1 MNIPS
6 AAHPAK
12 PGASGLATEE
22 QTVVDAV
29 EKRLYIGGEWR
40 DATGGATLEVLDP
53 ATEEPIAEVADATP
67 EDAMAALDAAAQAQP
82 EWGGSAPNDR
92 AGILWKAFELLM
104 ERADELAL
112 LMTLEMGKPVAESKA
127 EIVYAA
133 DFFRWYSGEAL
144 RIDGNYKQFANG
156 TSRVLVLK
164 QPVGPSLMITPWNF
178 PMAMGTRKVGPAI
191 AAGCTIVMK
200 PAQQT
205 PLSML
210 ALGQILEEAG
220 LPGGVF
226 NIITTSSSGKT
237 TGPLIED
244 ARLRKLSFTGSTEVG
259 RSLIEASAKQVLKT
273 SMELG
278 GNAPFL
284 IFEDA
289 DLDAAVEGAL
299 LAKMRNIGE
308 ACTSANRFHVAES
321 IREEFQGRLAER
333 MGSLKLGRGTE
344 EDVKV
349 GPLIDQPSREKVAE
363 LVQDALDKGATR
375 VVGGE
380 IPDGRGYFYP
390 PTVLGGVSEDAR
402 VFREEIFG
410 PVAPVGS
417 FESEEQAIARAND
430 TEYGLVAYVFTR
442 DIKRA
447 LRVCEGLETGMVGLN
462 QGMVSNA
469 GAPFGGVKHS
479 GIGREGGREGLE
491 EFLETKYVAVNL

>member
-1 MNIPS
+1 MSI
-6 AAHPAK
+6 
-12 PGASGLATEE
+12 ATEE

-40 DATGGATLEVLDP
+40 DASGGATLEVLDP

-67 EDAMAALDAAAQAQP
+67 DDAVAALEAATAKQK
-82 EWGGSAPNDR
+82 EWAGSAPNDR
-92 AGILWKAFELLM
+92 AGILWKAFELLT

-112 LMTLEMGKPVAESKA
+112 LMTLEMGKPLAESKA
-127 EIVYAA
+127 EIIYAA
-133 DFFRWYSGEAL
+133 DFFRWFSGEAL
-144 RIDGNYKQFANG
+144 RIEGNYKQFANG
-156 TSRVLVLK
+156 TSRVLVMR

-178 PMAMGTRKVGPAI
+178 PMAMGTRKVGPAV

-226 NIITTSSSGKT
+226 NIVTTSSSSKA
-237 TGPLIED
+237 TGPLIQD
-244 ARLRKLSFTGSTEVG
+244 PRLRKLSFTGSTEVG
-259 RSLIEASAKQVLKT
+259 RKLIEASASQVLKV

-284 IFEDA
+284 IFDDA
-289 DLDAAVEGAL
+289 DLDAAVDGAL

-321 IREEFQGRLAER
+321 VQEEFQRRLAEK
-333 MGSLKLGRGTE
+333 MGALKLGRGTE

-363 LVQDALDKGATR
+363 LVQDALDKGANC

-380 IPDGRGYFYP
+380 IPDGSGYFYP
-390 PTVLGGVSEDAR
+390 PTVLGDVPESAR
-402 VFREEIFG
+402 VFKEEIFG

-417 FESEEQAIARAND
+417 FGSEEEAIARAND

-469 GAPFGGVKHS
+469 GAPFGGVKQS
-479 GIGREGGREGLE
+479 GIGREGGTEGLE

>member
-1 MNIPS
+1 MSI
-6 AAHPAK
+6 
-12 PGASGLATEE
+12 ATAE
-22 QTVVDAV
+22 QAVVDKV
-29 EKRLYIGGEWR
+29 EKKLFIGGEWR
-40 DATGGATLEVLDP
+40 DASGGGTLEVIDP
-53 ATEEPIAEVADATP
+53 ATEEPICEVADATP
-67 EDAMAALDAAAQAQP
+67 EDAMAALDAAVGAQA
-82 EWGGSAPNDR
+82 EWAATPPNDR
-92 AGILWKAFELLM
+92 AGILWKAFELM
-104 ERADELAL
+104 TERADELAT

-144 RIDGNYKQFANG
+144 RTDGNYKPFANG
-156 TSRVLVLK
+156 TSRVLVMK
-164 QPVGPSLMITPWNF
+164 QPVGPTLMITPWNF
-178 PMAMGTRKVGPAI
+178 PMAMGTRKAGPAI
-191 AAGCTIVMK
+191 AAGCASVVK
-200 PAQQT
+200 PAQNT

-210 ALGQILEEAG
+210 AMAQILEEAG
-220 LPGGVF
+220 LPGGAV
-226 NIITTSSSGKT
+226 NIVTTSSSGST

-244 ARLRKLSFTGSTEVG
+244 PRLRKLSFTGSTEVG
-259 RSLIEASAKQVLKT
+259 RKLIEASAKNVLKT

-289 DLDAAVEGAL
+289 DLDSAVDGAL

-308 ACTSANRFHVAES
+308 ACTSANRFHVAEPL
-321 IREEFQGRLAER
+321 REEFEQRLGEK

-390 PTVLGGVSEDAR
+390 PTVLGNVSDDAR
-402 VFREEIFG
+402 VLHEEIFG
-410 PVAPVGS
+410 PVAPVTA
-417 FESEEQAIARAND
+417 FESEEDAIARAND

-447 LRVCEGLETGMVGLN
+447 IRVCEGLETGMVGLN

-469 GAPFGGVKHS
+469 GAPFGGVKQS
-479 GIGREGGREGLE
+479 GIGREGGHEGLE
-491 EFLETKYVAVNL
+491 EFLETKYVAVSV

>member
-1 MNIPS
+1 MAI
-6 AAHPAK
+6 
-12 PGASGLATEE
+12 ATRE
-22 QTVVDAV
+22 QQVVDGV
-29 EKRLYIGGEWR
+29 KKQLYIGGEWR
-40 DATGGATLEVLDP
+40 DASGGATLEVIDP
-53 ATEEPIAEVADATP
+53 ATEEPLCEVADGSP
-67 EDAMAALDAAAQAQP
+67 EDAMAALDAAVEAQT
-82 EWGGSAPNDR
+82 EWGASAPNDR
-92 AGILWKAFELLM
+92 AGILWRAFEALM
-104 ERADELAL
+104 ERADELGL

-133 DFFRWYSGEAL
+133 DFFRWFSGEAL

-156 TSRVLVLK
+156 TSRVLVMK

-191 AAGCTIVMK
+191 AAGCTVVMK

-226 NIITTSSSGKT
+226 NILTTSSSGKT

-244 ARLRKLSFTGSTEVG
+244 PRLRKLSFTGSTEVG
-259 RSLIEASAKQVLKT
+259 RKLIEASARNVLKT

-284 IFEDA
+284 IFDDA

-308 ACTSANRFHVAES
+308 ACTSANRFHVAEPV
-321 IREEFQGRLAER
+321 REEFERRLGEK
-333 MGSLKLGRGTE
+333 MGSLKMGRGTE

-349 GPLIDQPSREKVAE
+349 GPLIDEPSREKVAG
-363 LVQDALDKGATR
+363 LVQDALDKGASR

-380 IPDGRGYFYP
+380 IPDGRGYFYA
-390 PTVLGGVSEDAR
+390 PTVLGQVPDEAR
-402 VFREEIFG
+402 LLHEEIFG
-410 PVAPVGS
+410 PVAPVTA
-417 FESEEQAIARAND
+417 FESEEDAIARAND

-447 LRVCEGLETGMVGLN
+447 IRVCEGLETGMVGLN

-469 GAPFGGVKHS
+469 GAPFGGVKQS
-479 GIGREGGREGLE
+479 GIGREGGKEGLG